1 MVPPARSGV
10 PMERSGLTLCNAKLS
25 VRTMASTSNPAAR
38 QGLLRL
44 LGHVDRIL
52 RQITGPS
59 AQAGAQTE
67 TGSRPSLRE
76 LVTTA
81 IGCAAFYGVMMGLY
95 AVSMRGTEGLYQLA
109 ASTAKVPVLFAMTVV
124 VTFPS
129 FYVLAIVRG
138 VPLVASELI
147 RVQIVGLTIATTLL
161 ASLGPIVA
169 FFTLS
174 TESHAFLLI
183 LNVAFFLT
191 AGILGTKSI
200 WSKGIEV
207 IERPAR
213 ARPPVAQRPQV
224 FPVQGPQLPDQ
235 AGDEAVTEPVPPL
248 GGSTMLRAWFVIAF
262 VVAIQSAWILRPLI
276 GRPGD
281 GFTLFEARE
290 ENAVTGFLQL
300 VFESLKTPV

>member
-1 MVPPARSGV
+1 
-10 PMERSGLTLCNAKLS
+10 
-25 VRTMASTSNPAAR
+25 MAPTSNPAAR
-38 QGLLRL
+38 QGPLRL
-44 LGHVDRIL
+44 LGHVDRVL

-59 AQAGAQTE
+59 QTGSRAE

-81 IGCAAFYGVMMGLY
+81 VGCAAFYGVMMGLY
-95 AVSMRGTEGLYQLA
+95 AVSMRGPTGLYQLA
-109 ASTAKVPVLFAMTVV
+109 ASAAKVPALFAMTVF

-138 VPLVASELI
+138 VPLVASELL
-147 RVQIVGLTIATTLL
+147 RVQIVGMTIATTLL

-174 TESHAFLLI
+174 TESHPFLLI
-183 LNVAFFLT
+183 LNVVFFLT

-200 WSKGIEV
+200 WSKGIDV
-207 IERPAR
+207 LGQPVR
-213 ARPPVAQRPQV
+213 ARRRRISA
-224 FPVQGPQLPDQ
+224 FPMQGPQLPDQ
-235 AGDEAVTEPVPPL
+235 EDDESVVESAPPL

-276 GRPGD
+276 GRPED

-290 ENAVTGFLQL
+290 ENAVSGFLQL
-300 VFESLKTPV
+300 VFESLKTPI